1 MHQHTA
7 PLVTSPKGLMTGRT
21 LPILTTL
28 ALTLILTLTLTAC
41 DILGGKAPDELN
53 PTPRFGTQD
62 APINASEIWEEY
74 QSSGNAAFANDLYKR
89 QWAWIKIDGIRAG
102 GTGIDAITLTKVLLR
117 TPGTISQM
125 EFNFR
130 FPEDTQD
137 LERGDRPTVLC
148 NIAGVD
154 ASGTKLVFHHCRN
167 DS

>member
-1 MHQHTA
+1 MRLQTA
-7 PLVTSPKGLMTGRT
+7 PLGTKPKGLRRGRT
-21 LPILTTL
+21 LPIVITL
-28 ALTLILTLTLTAC
+28 ALTLFLALTAC
-41 DILGGKAPDELN
+41 VIPGVKAPDELN
-53 PTPRFGTQD
+53 PTPRFGTAD
-62 APINASEIWEEY
+62 DPVDASEIWEEY
-74 QSSGNAAFANDLYKR
+74 QSSGNASFANDLYKR
-89 QWAWIKIDGIRAG
+89 QWAWIRIDGVRAG

-130 FPEDTQD
+130 FPEDTED

-167 DS
+167 EE